1 MYNRL
6 VVPRSAI
13 PWQPASKLHLRR
25 SELGY
30 GETVW
35 GEDAPQDFAD
45 AAYPEKPDGFS
56 TDTYTSV
63 TQTLTEQARLS
74 LALLQQ
80 QEAQTSFEND
90 LTPPKTSA
98 SVNEHLP
105 FVMDDYAAARRIKVL
120 LAKGLLDKTSS
131 GRFVDDLSQTKSDFY
146 ADTEVSNASAS
157 HLETTQ
163 EALDAIQS
171 QAIETTALE
180 HLDVPVEALEVTP
193 EVQGITP
200 QELLLLEEAQFA
212 KGLAQGLEEGKAQGL
227 EEGKAQ
233 GLEEG
238 KAIGFVEGKAQ
249 GLEEGKGLG
258 LEEAVQEALAKG
270 KAEGIEEGLARG
282 IEQGERQARE
292 AMEQEVATQCEV
304 LSQVAEGLHDLI
316 QDPQRFFDP
325 LKRLALHMAQHMT
338 KHELSI
344 SPQAIDALV
353 QNCLNELDHPIKG
366 AVVVE
371 LNPQDKKLLET
382 LTTANLQGVHLE
394 AVPQLASGSVR
405 VIANDMVVED
415 LIENRLEALARSLAL
430 KEIAPRA
437 ESPVQE
443 ESIELPEAL
452 STEESPEMPLAV
464 TPEVPLAAAP
474 EVLEEMSFDPPSE
487 VDENVKK
494 DDGEAEDVHS

>member
-1 MYNRL
+1 
-6 VVPRSAI
+6 VPNGA
-13 PWQPASKLHLRR
+13 
-25 SELGY
+25 
-30 GETVW
+30 
-35 GEDAPQDFAD
+35 
-45 AAYPEKPDGFS
+45 
-56 TDTYTSV
+56 
-63 TQTLTEQARLS
+63 
-74 LALLQQ
+74 
-80 QEAQTSFEND
+80 
-90 LTPPKTSA
+90 
-98 SVNEHLP
+98 
-105 FVMDDYAAARRIKVL
+105 
-120 LAKGLLDKTSS
+120 
-131 GRFVDDLSQTKSDFY
+131 
-146 ADTEVSNASAS
+146 AS

-163 EALDAIQS
+163 EALDAVAS
-171 QAIETTALE
+171 EAIETTALE
-180 HLDVPVEALEVTP
+180 HLAEAVEELEATP
-193 EVQGITP
+193 EVQGITS

-212 KGLAQGLEEGKAQGL
+212 KGLAQGQEEGKALGFAEGKAQGL
-227 EEGKAQ
+227 EEGKA
-233 GLEEG
+233 L
-238 KAIGFVEGKAQ
+238 GFEEGKAQ

-258 LEEAVQEALAKG
+258 LDEAVQEALAKG
-270 KAEGIEEGLARG
+270 KAEGLEEGLARG

-304 LSQVAEGLHDLI
+304 LSQVAEGLHDLL

-437 ESPVQE
+437 EPQVQE
-443 ESIELPEAL
+443 KSTELSEPL

-464 TPEVPLAAAP
+464 TPEV
-474 EVLEEMSFDPPSE
+474 LEEMSFDPPSE
-487 VDENVKK
+487 MEEQVKK

>member
-131 GRFVDDLSQTKSDFY
+131 GRFVDDLSQSKSDFY
-146 ADTEVSNASAS
+146 ADTEVPNASAS

-171 QAIETTALE
+171 GDIETTALE

-238 KAIGFVEGKAQ
+238 KALGFEEGKAQ

-437 ESPVQE
+437 EPQVQE
-443 ESIELPEAL
+443 ESIEISEPL
-452 STEESPEMPLAV
+452 SKEESPEIPLAV

-474 EVLEEMSFDPPSE
+474 EMLEEMSFDPPSE

>member
-56 TDTYTSV
+56 TDTYKSV

-146 ADTEVSNASAS
+146 ADTEVPNASAS

-180 HLDVPVEALEVTP
+180 HLDVPVEVLEVTP

-238 KAIGFVEGKAQ
+238 KALGFEEGKAQ

-371 LNPQDKKLLET
+371 LNPQDKKLLEA

-437 ESPVQE
+437 EPQVQE
-443 ESIELPEAL
+443 ESIEISEPL
-452 STEESPEMPLAV
+452 SKEESPEIPLAV

>member
-131 GRFVDDLSQTKSDFY
+131 GRFVDDLSQSKSDFY
-146 ADTEVSNASAS
+146 ADTEVPNASAS

-238 KAIGFVEGKAQ
+238 KALGFEEGKAQ

>member
-146 ADTEVSNASAS
+146 ADTEVPNASAS

-238 KAIGFVEGKAQ
+238 KALGFEEGKAQ

-270 KAEGIEEGLARG
+270 KGEGIEEGLARG

-292 AMEQEVATQCEV
+292 ALEQEVATQCEV

-430 KEIAPRA
+430 KEVPRA
-437 ESPVQE
+437 EPQVQE
-443 ESIELPEAL
+443 ESTEISEAL
-452 STEESPEMPLAV
+452 STEESPEMSLAV
-464 TPEVPLAAAP
+464 TP
-474 EVLEEMSFDPPSE
+474 EVLEEMSFEPPSE
-487 VDENVKK
+487 MEEQVKK

>member
-25 SELGY
+25 SEVGY
-30 GETVW
+30 DSTVW
-35 GEDAPQDFAD
+35 GEDVREDYAD
-45 AAYPEKPDGFS
+45 VPYPENPDGFA
-56 TDTYTSV
+56 TDAYTSV

-74 LALLQQ
+74 LALLQE
-80 QEAQTSFEND
+80 QETQASFDSD
-90 LTPPKTSA
+90 LSPPKTSA

-120 LAKGLLDKTSS
+120 LAKGLLDKKSV
-131 GRFVDDLSQTKSDFY
+131 GRFVDDQTL
-146 ADTEVSNASAS
+146 ANASIKADAEESSASQS
-157 HLETTQ
+157 HLEATQ
-163 EALDAIQS
+163 EALDAIDAESSAQS
-171 QAIETTALE
+171 TEEQVAEI
-180 HLDVPVEALEVTP
+180 
-193 EVQGITP
+193 EVQAEVKGIP
-200 QELLLLEEAQFA
+200 LEEVVHREEAQFA
-212 KGLAQGLEEGKAQGL
+212 KGLAQGIEEGKAEGFETGKAQGL
-227 EEGKAQ
+227 EEGKA
-233 GLEEG
+233 L
-238 KAIGFVEGKAQ
+238 
-249 GLEEGKGLG
+249 GLEEGKGQG
-258 LEEAVQEALAKG
+258 LEEAVQEALEKG
-270 KAEGIEEGLARG
+270 KAQGLEEGLAQG

-304 LSQVAEGLHDLI
+304 LSQVAEGLHDLL
-316 QDPQRFFDP
+316 QDPQRFFNP
-325 LKRLALHMAQHMT
+325 LKRLALNMAQHIA

-366 AVVVE
+366 AVIVE

-382 LTTANLQGVHLE
+382 LTTASLQGVHLE

-415 LIENRLEALARSLAL
+415 LIENRLEALTRSLAL

-437 ESPVQE
+437 EPVVEANKNPETEVQE
-443 ESIELPEAL
+443 ASIELSEEASSEASPEAPEEL
-452 STEESPEMPLAV
+452 SFEPIS
-464 TPEVPLAAAP
+464 
-474 EVLEEMSFDPPSE
+474 DI
-487 VDENVKK
+487 DEQVKT

>member
-146 ADTEVSNASAS
+146 ADTEVPNASAS

-437 ESPVQE
+437 ESQVQE
-443 ESIELPEAL
+443 ESIEISEPL
-452 STEESPEMPLAV
+452 STEESPEIPLAV

>member
-13 PWQPASKLHLRR
+13 AWQPASKLHLRR

-131 GRFVDDLSQTKSDFY
+131 GRFVDDLSQSKSDFY

-238 KAIGFVEGKAQ
+238 KALGFEEGKAQ

>member
-13 PWQPASKLHLRR
+13 PWQPASKLDLRR
-25 SELGY
+25 SEVGY
-30 GETVW
+30 DSTVW
-35 GEDAPQDFAD
+35 GEDVREDYAD
-45 AAYPEKPDGFS
+45 APYPENLNGFA
-56 TDTYTSV
+56 TDAYTSV

-74 LALLQQ
+74 LALLQE
-80 QEAQTSFEND
+80 QETQASFDSN
-90 LTPPKTSA
+90 LTAPKTSA

-120 LAKGLLDKTSS
+120 LAKGLLNKTSS

-146 ADTEVSNASAS
+146 ADTEVPNAAAS
-157 HLETTQ
+157 HLENTQ
-163 EALDAIQS
+163 EALDAVPS
-171 QAIETTALE
+171 EAIETTAIE
-180 HLDVPVEALEVTP
+180 HLAQPVEELEVTP

-212 KGLAQGLEEGKAQGL
+212 KGLAQGLEEGKALGFEEGKAQGL

-238 KAIGFVEGKAQ
+238 KALGFEEGNAR
-249 GLEEGKGLG
+249 GLEEGRGLG

-304 LSQVAEGLHDLI
+304 LSQVAEGLHDLL

-325 LKRLALHMAQHMT
+325 LKRLALHMAQHIT

-382 LTTANLQGVHLE
+382 LTTANLQGIHLQ
-394 AVPQLASGSVR
+394 AMPQLASGSVR

-430 KEIAPRA
+430 KEAPRA
-437 ESPVQE
+437 EPQVQE
-443 ESIELPEAL
+443 ESIELPEEL
-452 STEESPEMPLAV
+452 SSEESPEMSLAV
-464 TPEVPLAAAP
+464 TP
-474 EVLEEMSFDPPSE
+474 EVLEEMSFEPPSE
-487 VDENVKK
+487 VDEQVKK